1 MRVVVVGLGIQGK
14 KRISVAKNDVVATV
28 DSANSEADYQDL
40 SQVPLELY
48 DAAILCVPD
57 SPKFDL
63 VEYLIQ
69 NHKHVLVEKPLWV
82 YPSKNISRLEDLAVK
97 NSVRIQVAYNHRFEP
112 NIIRLREIIK
122 KNELGDLYSVSIYYG
137 NGTARLVRDSPW
149 RDEGQ
154 GVLLDLGSHLLDML
168 DFVLDLPHSI
178 TFAAFLNKF
187 ENKSPDRALLVSN
200 KSKPVVSLEMNLCM
214 WRNTF
219 RFEIIGSMGSAHIDG
234 LCKWGSSVLTLR
246 ERVLPSGVPK
256 ETTLIEPQG
265 DPTWVAEYDD
275 FNSAV
280 RNKIPTSLQKD
291 LWILNTL
298 NSVSGD

>member
-28 DSANSEADYQDL
+28 DSANGEADYQDL

-57 SPKFDL
+57 SPKFEL

-82 YPSKNISRLEDLAVK
+82 YSSKNISRLEELAVK

-200 KSKPVVSLEMNLCM
+200 KSKPVVSLEMSLCM

-275 FNSAV
+275 FRSNV
-280 RNKIPTSLQKD
+280 RNKIPTSLKKD

-298 NSVSGD
+298 NSVSGA

>member
-82 YPSKNISRLEDLAVK
+82 YSSKNISRLEDLAVK

-122 KNELGDLYSVSIYYG
+122 KNQIGDLYSVSIYYG

>member
-14 KRISVAKNDVVATV
+14 KRISVAKNDVIATV
-28 DSANSEADYQDL
+28 DSVNSGADYQDL
-40 SQVPLELY
+40 TQVPLELY

-57 SPKFDL
+57 SPKYEL
-63 VEYLIQ
+63 IKYLIQ
-69 NHKHVLVEKPLWV
+69 NRKHVLVEKPLWV
-82 YPSKNISRLEDLAVK
+82 HSSKNLSMLEDLALK
-97 NSVRIQVAYNHRFEP
+97 NSVLIQVAYNHRFEP
-112 NIIRLREIIK
+112 NIIKLREIIK
-122 KNELGDLYSVSIYYG
+122 KNDLGDLYSVSIYYG
-137 NGTARLVRDSPW
+137 NGTARLVRESPW

-154 GVLLDLGSHLLDML
+154 GVVLDIGSHLLDML
-168 DFVLDLPHSI
+168 DFVLEIPHSI
-178 TFAAFLNKF
+178 AFTVFLNKF

-234 LCKWGSSVLTLR
+234 LCKWGSSILTLR
-246 ERVLPSGVPK
+246 ERILPSGVPK
-256 ETTLIEPQG
+256 EMSFIEPQG

-275 FNSAV
+275 FKFAV
-280 RNKIPTSLQKD
+280 LNKIPTNLQKD

-298 NSVSGD
+298 NSVSGG

>member
-1 MRVVVVGLGIQGK
+1 M
-14 KRISVAKNDVVATV
+14 
-28 DSANSEADYQDL
+28 
-40 SQVPLELY
+40 PLELY

-82 YPSKNISRLEDLAVK
+82 YSSKNISRLEDLAVK

-200 KSKPVVSLEMNLCM
+200 KSKPVISLEMNLCM

>member
-82 YPSKNISRLEDLAVK
+82 YSSKNISRLEDLAVK

>member
-28 DSANSEADYQDL
+28 DSANGEADYQDL

-82 YPSKNISRLEDLAVK
+82 YSSKNISKLEDLAVK

-200 KSKPVVSLEMNLCM
+200 KSKPVISLEMNLCM

>member
-69 NHKHVLVEKPLWV
+69 NQKHVLVEKPLWV
-82 YPSKNISRLEDLAVK
+82 HSSKNISRLEDLAVK

-154 GVLLDLGSHLLDML
+154 GVLLDLGSHLLDM
-168 DFVLDLPHSI
+168 FMH
-178 TFAAFLNKF
+178 
-187 ENKSPDRALLVSN
+187 
-200 KSKPVVSLEMNLCM
+200 
-214 WRNTF
+214 
-219 RFEIIGSMGSAHIDG
+219 
-234 LCKWGSSVLTLR
+234 
-246 ERVLPSGVPK
+246 
-256 ETTLIEPQG
+256 
-265 DPTWVAEYDD
+265 VA
-275 FNSAV
+275 
-280 RNKIPTSLQKD
+280 
-291 LWILNTL
+291 
-298 NSVSGD
+298 

>member
-82 YPSKNISRLEDLAVK
+82 YSSKNISKLEDLAVK

-200 KSKPVVSLEMNLCM
+200 KSKPVISLEMNLCM

>member
-14 KRISVAKNDVVATV
+14 KRISVAKNDVAATV
-28 DSANSEADYQDL
+28 DSVDTEADYRDL
-40 SQVPLELY
+40 SHVPLELY

-57 SPKFDL
+57 APKYELIEF
-63 VEYLIQ
+63 LIQ
-69 NHKHVLVEKPLWV
+69 NQKHVLVEKPLWV
-82 YPSKNISRLEDLAVK
+82 HSSKNLSRLENLALK
-97 NSVRIQVAYNHRFEP
+97 NSVLVQVAYNHRFEP
-112 NIIRLREIIK
+112 NIIKLKEIIK
-122 KNELGDLYSVSIYYG
+122 KHGLGDLYSVSIYYG

-154 GVLLDLGSHLLDML
+154 GVALDLGSHLLDML

-178 TFAAFLNKF
+178 TFTAFLNRF

-200 KSKPVVSLEMNLCM
+200 ESKPVVSLEMNLCM

-219 RFEIIGSMGSAHIDG
+219 RFEIIGSKGSAHIEG

-256 ETTLIEPQG
+256 ETSFIEPQG

-275 FNSAV
+275 FKSAV
-280 RNKIPTSLQKD
+280 RNKLPTSLQKD

-298 NSVSGD
+298 NSVRGG

>member
-63 VEYLIQ
+63 IEYLIQ
-69 NHKHVLVEKPLWV
+69 NQKHVLVEKPLWV
-82 YPSKNISRLEDLAVK
+82 YSSKNISRLEDLAVK

-122 KNELGDLYSVSIYYG
+122 KNQIGDLYSVSIYYG
-137 NGTARLVRDSPW
+137 NGTARLVRNSPW

-168 DFVLDLPHSI
+168 DFVLELPHSI
-178 TFAAFLNKF
+178 TFDAFLNKF

-256 ETTLIEPQG
+256 ETTLVEPQG